1 MDIELKVNGETHQVS
16 VKPVETLLDV
26 LREHLFFTGTKKGC
40 DSGKCG
46 VCTVLIDGK
55 AIKSCLTLAV
65 KAQGREITTIEG
77 LARGEE
83 LHPLQQAFIDHNALQ
98 CGFCT
103 PGMILAGKALLDENP
118 NPTHQDVKNAITGN
132 LCRCTGYTSIID
144 AILAAAQTS
153 AGRDPASERVETSE

>member
-1 MDIELKVNGETHQVS
+1 MDIELKVNGELHQVS

-26 LREHLFFTGTKKGC
+26 LREHLFLTGTKKGC

-46 VCTVLIDGK
+46 VCTVLLDGK
-55 AIKSCLTLAV
+55 AVKSCLTLAV
-65 KAQGREITTIEG
+65 KAHGREITTIEG

-83 LHPLQQAFIDHNALQ
+83 LHPLQQSFIDNNALQ

-103 PGMILAGKALLDENP
+103 PGMILAGKSLLDENP
-118 NPTHQDVKNAITGN
+118 NPTRQDVKNAITGN

-144 AILAAAQTS
+144 AILAAAKMS
-153 AGRDPASERVETSE
+153 AGHDPASERAGTSG